1 MKSGTPLPSAS
12 SLTLSSMHEHSS
24 RTNWSMFVFKLH
36 TFDKRLLKVEA
47 ASFFCQRAKWMMLS
61 LNSSFYYTL
70 WVWLS
75 QCCWSWQLLCQ
86 HFHNGVNYFLK
97 LSSLV
102 FIIYAISCT
111 AQGCLFTSF
120 LSGGFI
126 TAIVVNPPERKLAKR
141 TIMHDNRKPPSLV
154 IKPHSEYTRQKVSVM
169 ECF

>member
-1 MKSGTPLPSAS
+1 MKSGTPSPSAS
-12 SLTLSSMHEHSS
+12 SITLSLMHEHRS

-47 ASFFCQRAKWMMLS
+47 ASFVFVSSERSLTKKWMMLS

-86 HFHNGVNYFLK
+86 HFHNGVHYFLK
-97 LSSLV
+97 WSSLV

-111 AQGCLFTSF
+111 ALIKHNEYCRN
-120 LSGGFI
+120 
-126 TAIVVNPPERKLAKR
+126 IVWTLLN
-141 TIMHDNRKPPSLV
+141 DNRKPPSEV
-154 IKPHSEYTRQKVSVM
+154 IKPHSEYTRQKVSVT